1 MLKYFMTA
9 AALKAFSI
17 STQTKQGY
25 RLLGNTLGQK
35 KRIQAGLSR
44 QYIER
49 AQHILELCERYA
61 ALQPGDRLLE
71 IGTGWVHWEATI
83 LRLFY
88 DVEITLFDVWDN
100 RHFAAYKHYCRQLA
114 EIIETEF
121 ALDQTRSE
129 RVRHLLSS
137 LQEARNFEEIYE
149 LLNFTYVVNPTGT
162 LDVFADQSFKLL
174 FSSNV
179 LEHVDKAI
187 LPGFTKD
194 FQRILQPGGYSLH
207 QIDLGD
213 HLSYYDR
220 KARVKNY
227 LRYDERTWRLYF
239 ENDVQY
245 FNRVQKPVWMDL
257 FRQAGLELVEVE
269 SVDVDLTAFP
279 IALSY
284 QEIDTQDLCCWTLR
298 VVHTRSPREKEKQAL

>member
-1 MLKYFMTA
+1 MLKYYMTA
-9 AALKAFSI
+9 AALKAFSL
-17 STQTKQGY
+17 SPQTKRGY

-35 KRIQAGLSR
+35 RRVQAGLSR

-49 AQHILELCERYA
+49 AQHILQLCERYV

-100 RHFAAYKHYCRQLA
+100 RHFAAYQHYCRQLA
-114 EIIETEF
+114 EIIDVEF
-121 ALDQTRSE
+121 ALD
-129 RVRHLLSS
+129 RVRRERILQLLSA
-137 LQEARNFEEIYE
+137 LQEASNFEEIYK
-149 LLNFTYVVNPTGT
+149 LLNFTYVVNPSGT
-162 LDVFADQSFKLL
+162 LDVFADQSFKLI

-179 LEHVDKAI
+179 LEHVEKAI
-187 LPGFTKD
+187 LPGFTQD
-194 FQRILQPGGYSLH
+194 FRRILQPGGYSLH

-220 KARVKNY
+220 GACVKNY
-227 LRYDERTWRLYF
+227 LRYDERTWHRYF

-245 FNRVQKPVWMDL
+245 FNRVQKPAWMEM
-257 FRQAGLELVEVE
+257 FCQADLELVEVE
-269 SVDVDLTAFP
+269 SVAADLRTLP
-279 IALSY
+279 IAPGY
-284 QEIDTQDLCCWTLR
+284 QQIDAQDLRCWTLR
-298 VVHTRSPREKEKQAL
+298 VIHTRPMHEREKQTV